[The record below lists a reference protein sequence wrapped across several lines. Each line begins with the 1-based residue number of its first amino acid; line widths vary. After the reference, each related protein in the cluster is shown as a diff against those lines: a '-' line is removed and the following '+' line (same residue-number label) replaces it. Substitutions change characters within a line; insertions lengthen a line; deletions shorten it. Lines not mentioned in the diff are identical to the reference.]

1 MAWRIKL
8 SPWMRRNMHINTIE
22 FTAATIGLW
31 LEIIMNEKTEYLRIN
46 CLTDNSS
53 AVGWLFKANFNPDTK
68 QKHDMI
74 ARRMATVLLKS
85 ESALYP
91 QHIPGEENIVA
102 DSLSRDFHIPD
113 KHLQLLLTSLFPRQA
128 PKNLTIL
135 NRLPRKIT
143 SWLESLQDSRISAS
157 EFAKQNGCFDRWE
170 RFLECAGIQDKFL
183 DTYAQDAQI
192 SIMSAFAAAVRRN
205 EQGRAKLTRLMG
217 GSVSQ
222 TVHNVCSV
230 FRTNLRKSP
239 MVDENGK
246 TSLAI
251 TRQLKGYIADDPATT
266 HQKCLPNYSI

>member
-1 MAWRIKL
+1 
-8 SPWMRRNMHINTIE
+8 MHVNTIE

-135 NRLPRKIT
+135 NRLPREIT
-143 SWLESLQDSRISAS
+143 SWLESLQDSRTSAS
-157 EFAKQNGCFDRWE
+157 E
-170 RFLECAGIQDKFL
+170 
-183 DTYAQDAQI
+183 
-192 SIMSAFAAAVRRN
+192 
-205 EQGRAKLTRLMG
+205 
-217 GSVSQ
+217 
-222 TVHNVCSV
+222 
-230 FRTNLRKSP
+230 
-239 MVDENGK
+239 
-246 TSLAI
+246 SLAAPSPSKMGALVDGSDSLSALVSKI
-251 TRQLKGYIADDPATT
+251 NSWTHTHRTQSSPSCRHLLPLLGEMNRADQSSNNSWEDRSARPSTT
-266 HQKCLPNYSI
+266 FVRYSGQTFVGH